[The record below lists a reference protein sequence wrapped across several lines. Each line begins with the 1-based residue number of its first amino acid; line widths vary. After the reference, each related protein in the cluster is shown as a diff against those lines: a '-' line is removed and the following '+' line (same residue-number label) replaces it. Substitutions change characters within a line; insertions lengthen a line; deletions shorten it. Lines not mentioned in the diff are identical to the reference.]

1 MTAPETRAVVAALTA
16 GGSPVRFVGGCVRD
30 AVHGRPVGDV
40 DIATPDDPGTV
51 TRLLEDA
58 GLRAVPTGITHGTVT
73 AVVDGAHF
81 EITTLR
87 RDVETYGRHA
97 RVEFTDDWEA
107 DAARRDLTIN
117 ALSCAPDG
125 TLYDYFGGLD
135 DLRAGR
141 VRFVGGAMERI
152 REDVLRLLRFFRF
165 QAWYGRPPPDAEAL
179 EACRSLAPELP
190 GLSGERVRDELLR
203 ILAAPHPEATL
214 ALMIEVGALGQVL
227 PEVADPWD
235 PGALAALV
243 AIEGDAPDAL
253 RRLGLLL
260 RAGGENAAAVARR
273 LRLSNA
279 QTGRLVAM
287 AAPPDAMASG
297 LDIAAQRRALYRHG
311 RAAFADL
318 VHLAWAG
325 ALAAEPGDAGALA
338 TAFTAMLETA
348 RAWEAP
354 RLPVKGRDAVA
365 LGMPEGPAVGDLI
378 DAVEDWWIAGD
389 FRATRKETLARL
401 KELAGAVA

>member
-30 AVHGRPVGDV
+30 AVHGRPIGDV

-51 TRLLEDA
+51 TRLLEAA
-58 GLRAVPTGITHGTVT
+58 GLRAVPTGIAHGTVT
-73 AVVDGAHF
+73 AVVDGTHF

-87 RDVETYGRHA
+87 RDVETDGRHA

-125 TLYDYFGGLD
+125 TLHDYFGGLD
-135 DLRAGR
+135 DLRCGR

-152 REDVLRLLRFFRF
+152 REDLLRLLRFFRF

-190 GLSGERVRDELLR
+190 RLSGERVRDELLR
-203 ILAAPHPEATL
+203 ILGAPHPEATL

-227 PEVADPWD
+227 PEVTDPWD

-243 AIEGDAPDAL
+243 AIEGEAPDPL
-253 RRLGLLL
+253 RRLALLL
-260 RAGGENAAAVARR
+260 RAGGDASAVAGR
-273 LRLSNA
+273 LRLANA
-279 QTGRLVAM
+279 QTARLAAM
-287 AAPPDAMASG
+287 AAPAVAITGG
-297 LDIAAQRRALYRHG
+297 LDVTDQRRALYRLG
-311 RAAFADL
+311 RAPFADL
-318 VHLAWAG
+318 VHLAWAEAGDTG
-325 ALAAEPGDAGALA
+325 AP
-338 TAFTAMLETA
+338 AFTAMLETA
-348 RAWEAP
+348 RAWQAP
-354 RLPVKGRDAVA
+354 RLPVKGRDAIA
-365 LGMPEGPAVGDLI
+365 LGMPQGPAVGELMAAI
-378 DAVEDWWIAGD
+378 ETWWIAGD
-389 FRATRKETLARL
+389 FRATRKQTLAKLR
-401 KELAGAVA
+401 ELVGGVE